1 MPLKYNP
8 LLEENFQELN
18 PAGAGGGDLQ
28 STLLAGNITGGQ
40 SIVLSGS
47 DAIKSTNSQLLLND
61 TFGAWLLTFSSVIN
75 GSTEFQ
81 TSYIWGDGISVFME
95 QGADSGIALAT
106 SSARMYMSNSAS
118 GLIGDAYMYLGLNQ
132 MGFGDET
139 AVIFSTIQIKDNT
152 SASKT
157 SVSLSNRALFLNSN
171 NSTINSGVSRSLTL
185 GGDNLTVK
193 TSNTPYA
200 NQISLQPSGNTF
212 DGMLAP
218 SAITADRAW
227 TMPDKS
233 GTVAILSVQ
242 TGQTTDGVQ
251 LTLTGSQ
258 TITNNSVQS
267 FVTRITAIQSATAG
281 AGTVGDVWVHEFK
294 GVIKQIAT
302 VTSLVSTVSDE
313 AIGEDVATA
322 GFSVSI
328 EAGTGVLDIKV
339 TGELNKTIEWK
350 AETIFNEVLI

>member
-1 MPLKYNP
+1 MNILQDILGLFKRREIIKTPRSNDYFPLATFKSKKEALKPNP
-8 LLEENFQELN
+8 KMETVIISAIDLKNYI
-18 PAGAGGGDLQ
+18 GGGGGGGEDLAA
-28 STLLAGNITGGQ
+28 TLLLGNITGGTAI
-40 SIVLSGS
+40 SMSAGDNIV
-47 DAIKSTNSQLLLND
+47 
-61 TFGAWLLTFSSVIN
+61 
-75 GSTEFQ
+75 
-81 TSYIWGDGISVFME
+81 
-95 QGADSGIALAT
+95 AT
-106 SSARMYMSNSAS
+106 SSDPNKTVT
-118 GLIGDAYMYLGLNQ
+118 LD
-132 MGFGDET
+132 FGNL
-139 AVIFSTIQIKDNT
+139 A
-152 SASKT
+152 
-157 SVSLSNRALFLNSN
+157 SNRYFDITTDNQNYLTPFLSITNSLAQFGTDTALLEILTNSLDIKKG
-171 NSTINSGVSRSLTL
+171 TFRIKSGAFYYASYIPTTL
-185 GGDNLTVK
+185 
-193 TSNTPYA
+193 
-200 NQISLQPSGNTF
+200 
-212 DGMLAP
+212 
-218 SAITADRAW
+218 TADQTYTFQDA
-227 TMPDKS
+227 S
-233 GTVAILSVQ
+233 GTVAFLSDIAGGSYVQ

-251 LTLTGSQ
+251 LTLTSSQ